1 MSKSALHVFA
11 FALFLFA
18 CSPLVRAGPAE
29 ISESPEV
36 RPGDTVLD
44 IGSTNVD
51 GSLGFGWSRPEG
63 RGENRYR
70 WISHLE
76 ADILFDLPAV
86 SAVDFWIHA
95 APYYLSWK
103 HQNIGLYANGK
114 FVDEL
119 VCPADSEFR
128 DYYFFIPANLLKE
141 GRNTLTLRMGYRY
154 RAPKDK
160 RELSLRVTQ
169 VVLRP
174 H

>member
-1 MSKSALHVFA
+1 MSKSALHLFA

-18 CSPLVRAGPAE
+18 YSPLVRAGPPE

-44 IGSTNVD
+44 IGSKSSD
-51 GSLGFGWSRPEG
+51 ESLGFGWSRAEG
-63 RGENRYR
+63 RGENGYR
-70 WISHLE
+70 WITHLE

-86 SAVDFWIHA
+86 SAVDFWIRA
-95 APYYLSWK
+95 APYYLNWK
-103 HQNIGLYANGK
+103 QQNIGLYVNAEFAG
-114 FVDEL
+114 EI

-128 DYYFFIPANLLKE
+128 DYHFSIPADLLKE
-141 GRNTLTLRMGYRY
+141 GRNALTLRMGYRY

-160 RELSLRVTQ
+160 RELSLRVKQ

-174 H
+174 R

>member
-29 ISESPEV
+29 IAESPEV

-44 IGSTNVD
+44 IGSTNSD
-51 GSLGFGWSRPEG
+51 ESLGFGWSLAESRDG
-63 RGENRYR
+63 VAYR

-76 ADILFDLPAV
+76 ADVYVDLPA
-86 SAVDFWIHA
+86 AAPMDFWIHA
-95 APYYLSWK
+95 APYYLNWK
-103 HQNIGLYANGK
+103 QQNIGLYANGK

-128 DYYFFIPANLLKE
+128 DYHFIIPADLLKE

-160 RELSLRVTQ
+160 RELSIRVKQ
-169 VVLRP
+169 VMLRP
-174 H
+174 R